1 MNRRTFHKLLGMG
14 VIGGTGVLDSLSGT
28 RALAGDVMGTQVKW
42 PSLNPPEERLGW
54 FREAKFG
61 MMIHWGLYSVLGGEW
76 RGKQLPLPGE
86 EQGQFYMEDNV
97 EMIME
102 PFRIPLAEYR
112 EIGKQFN

>member
-1 MNRRTFHKLLGMG
+1 MKRREFLWKSTALVGLGAEPGNTSLALKG
-14 VIGGTGVLDSLSGT
+14 VQITRGSSGKE
-28 RALAGDVMGTQVKW
+28 AANL
-42 PSLNPPEERLGW
+42 PEEERLGW